1 MSKKTSKIALLFNTR
16 NNYQLFEEI
25 FFKETT
31 VDFSNYH
38 IFNIDLDSEDSQQD
52 LRNEM
57 YTKYNMTDIE
67 MEFEKGLWAKNNIEY
82 NEPNSFAAART
93 MEVCFDYIDNNN
105 LDIEWV
111 LWCSHDTPMIGD
123 DFMQKLEQKLEE
135 NPRFA
140 TEVGVIG
147 FCDWG
152 TPMEGQAVYGRGIL
166 LDGITGPG
174 THKHECNYKNLPSH
188 NSRDNGKWL
197 QPSYTNA
204 EYFIVEAPQD
214 NIAAFNKKLYQDLI
228 EPDYRFILFNWMDDI
243 CAQFGLH
250 GIAAITI
257 PSLEVIDQYRK
268 KPEFKVARSI
278 KSNSKFHKDAYGLA
292 RKLPAHWRHK
302 YLYSR
307 PISSR
312 DLGNVR
318 AIFETDEVQAKYKN
332 SIQRNIFEW
341 HIDDGPKTL
350 DDLKYLK

>member
-166 LDGITGPG
+166 LG
-174 THKHECNYKNLPSH
+174 S
-188 NSRDNGKWL
+188 W
-197 QPSYTNA
+197 SYW
-204 EYFIVEAPQD
+204 
-214 NIAAFNKKLYQDLI
+214 
-228 EPDYRFILFNWMDDI
+228 IL
-243 CAQFGLH
+243 
-250 GIAAITI
+250 
-257 PSLEVIDQYRK
+257 
-268 KPEFKVARSI
+268 
-278 KSNSKFHKDAYGLA
+278 
-292 RKLPAHWRHK
+292 
-302 YLYSR
+302 
-307 PISSR
+307 
-312 DLGNVR
+312 
-318 AIFETDEVQAKYKN
+318 
-332 SIQRNIFEW
+332 
-341 HIDDGPKTL
+341 
-350 DDLKYLK
+350 

>member
-38 IFNIDLDSEDSQQD
+38 IFNIDLESEEHQKE
-52 LRNEM
+52 LRDEVCS
-57 YTKYNMTDIE
+57 KYDITNIE
-67 MEFEKGLWAKNNIEY
+67 MEFEKGLWVKNNIEY
-82 NEPNSFAAART
+82 NEPNSFAASRT
-93 MEVCFDYIDNNN
+93 MEACFEYIDSNN

-111 LWCSHDTPMIGD
+111 LWCSHDAPMIGD
-123 DFMQKLEQKLEE
+123 DFMEKLEKKIQE
-135 NPRFA
+135 NPRFN
-140 TEVGVIG
+140 TEVGIIG

-152 TPMEGQAVYGRGIL
+152 TPSEGVAVYGRGIL
-166 LDGITGPG
+166 LGGIIGG
-174 THKHECNYKNLPSH
+174 IGHKHECNYKNLPSH
-188 NSRDNGKWL
+188 NS
-197 QPSYTNA
+197 PTYTKA

-214 NIAAFNKKLYQDLI
+214 NIAAFNKKLYQELI

-243 CAQFGLH
+243 SAQFGLH
-250 GIAAITI
+250 GIASITI
-257 PSLEVIDQYRK
+257 PSLEVIDLYRK

-278 KSNSKFHKDAYGLA
+278 KSESKFHKDSYGLA
-292 RKLPAHWRHK
+292 RTLPGHWRHK

-318 AIFETDEVQAKYKN
+318 AIFEADEVQEKYKN

-341 HIDDGPKTL
+341 HIEDGPKTL